1 MAQRAVN
8 RAGAAPWDAVR
19 GLNPGLLRVLSIVAL
34 LVIWEAAAQSLRIH
48 TLPDLATVASKFA
61 YALIEGSLL
70 ADLGITLFRVLCAF
84 ALAMAAGTAIGI
96 VMGLKRPVDHLFD
109 GWLIVLLNVPA
120 LVTIILCLVWMGI
133 NEAAMIVAVA
143 LNKFPNVVV
152 TVREGA
158 RAIDHDLLEVGQ
170 IFRVRRTRI
179 FFRIFLPQL
188 YPYLMAAG
196 RSGIALIW
204 KIVLVVELL
213 AGDSGV
219 GHEMQL
225 FFQYFDIA
233 GVLAYM
239 FAFVIVMLAVEMAL
253 VAPLER
259 HLTRWRK

>member
-1 MAQRAVN
+1 MN
-8 RAGAAPWDAVR
+8 RVAAALPGAS
-19 GLNPGLLRVLSIVAL
+19 PGLLRALSIVAL
-34 LVIWEAAAQSLRIH
+34 LAIWETAARALQIH
-48 TLPDLATVASKFA
+48 TLPGLGAVAAKFH
-61 YALIEGSLL
+61 EGLTEDSLL

-84 ALAMAAGTAIGI
+84 VLAMTAGAAIGI
-96 VMGLKRPVDHLFD
+96 VMGLRRQVDHLFD

-158 RAIDHDLLEVGQ
+158 RAIDRDLLQVAR
-170 IFRVRRTRI
+170 IFRVGRART
-179 FFRIFLPQL
+179 FFRFFLPQL

-239 FAFVIVMLAVEMAL
+239 FAFVAVMLAVEMAL
-253 VAPLER
+253 VEPLER
-259 HLTRWRK
+259 RLTRWRK

>member
-1 MAQRAVN
+1 MTAV
-8 RAGAAPWDAVR
+8 AAALR
-19 GLNPGLLRVLSIVAL
+19 GLSPGALRALSMIAL
-34 LVIWEAAAQSLRIH
+34 LAIWETAARTLQIH
-48 TLPDLATVASKFA
+48 TLPDLATIATTFWVELTEDA
-61 YALIEGSLL
+61 LL
-70 ADLGITLFRVLCAF
+70 ADLGITLFRVLAAF
-84 ALAMAAGTAIGI
+84 VLAMAAGTAIGI
-96 VMGLKRPVDHLFD
+96 LMGFRRTFDHLFD

-133 NEAAMIVAVA
+133 NEVAMIVAVA

-158 RAIDHDLLEVGQ
+158 RAIDRDLLQVAQ
-170 IFRVRRTRI
+170 LFRVDRTRT
-179 FFRIFLPQL
+179 FFRFFLPQL

-239 FAFVIVMLAVEMAL
+239 FAFVVVMLAVE
-253 VAPLER
+253 VAVVEPLER

>member
-1 MAQRAVN
+1 MN
-8 RAGAAPWDAVR
+8 RAATALRAPS
-19 GLNPGLLRVLSIVAL
+19 PGLLRLLSIVAL
-34 LVIWEAAAQSLRIH
+34 LAIWEGAARSLQIH
-48 TLPDLATVASKFA
+48 TLPDLGTIAATFYVE
-61 YALIEGSLL
+61 LTEDSLL
-70 ADLGITLFRVLCAF
+70 TDLGITLFRVLSAF
-84 ALAMAAGTAIGI
+84 FLAMAAGTAAGI
-96 VMGLKRPVDHLFD
+96 VMGRRRTFDHLFD

-133 NEAAMIVAVA
+133 NEAAMILAVA

-158 RAIDHDLLEVGQ
+158 RAIDRDLLQVAQ
-170 IFRVRRTRI
+170 IFRVGRTRT
-179 FFRIFLPQL
+179 FFRFFLPQL

-225 FFQYFDIA
+225 YFQYFDIA

-239 FAFVIVMLAVEMAL
+239 FAFVIVMLAMEMA
-253 VAPLER
+253 VVEPLER